1 MKGRI
6 MQDQKQVL
14 ETEKKKGIKIT
25 DTIILLGVLM
35 VLVLFFSLMNR
46 QFIAYNNIS
55 TMLKNMV
62 ITGVLALGLTPLMI
76 ARGLDISF
84 GSTISFTTV
93 VMAILYTIAGVNLWV
108 TLFIGILIG
117 AVIGF
122 INGYLVE
129 KFDLIPIIL
138 TLGTMAILQA
148 LALVVANTFAE
159 TYSILML
166 TDPLYYFATRTFFK
180 IPYPL
185 LILIVLIAVYWF
197 VLNKTKVGRTI
208 YLIGANP
215 QVAKLSGVK
224 VKKVKILLYVFMGA
238 ATGIAS
244 VIMVSITGVG
254 MSYHGAKLPLPT
266 LSAVLLGGISLM
278 GGSGSVWGTLIG
290 VLIVTIIF
298 NGLSVLNVPSYYIQ
312 LFQGL
317 ALIII
322 VAAYEIRNKRALA
335 H

>member
-1 MKGRI
+1 
-6 MQDQKQVL
+6 MQDLKQDIV
-14 ETEKKKGIKIT
+14 TKKRRGFKLT
-25 DTIILLGVLM
+25 DTFILLIILAALF
-35 VLVLFFSLMNR
+35 LFFSLVNR

-84 GSTISFTTV
+84 GSTISFATV
-93 VMAILYTIAGVNLWV
+93 VMAILYTIGGLNLWV
-108 TLFIGILIG
+108 TLLIGILIG
-117 AVIGF
+117 VLIGF
-122 INGYLVE
+122 INGVLIE
-129 KFDLIPIIL
+129 FFDLIPIIL

-148 LALVVANTFAE
+148 LALVVANTYAE

-166 TDPLYYFATRTFFK
+166 TDQLYYFATRTFFK
-180 IPYPL
+180 IPYPVIVL
-185 LILIVLIAVYWF
+185 AVLIVIYWF
-197 VLNKTKVGRTI
+197 VLNRTKVGRTI

-224 VKKVKILLYVFMGA
+224 VRQVKILLYVFMGM
-238 ATGIAS
+238 ATGIAA
-244 VIMVSITGVG
+244 VLMVAITGVG

-290 VLIVTIIF
+290 VLIVTVIF

-322 VAAYEIRNKRALA
+322 VAAYEIRNKRAQA

>member
-1 MKGRI
+1 
-6 MQDQKQVL
+6 MQDI
-14 ETEKKKGIKIT
+14 KKKRKGFKLT
-25 DTIILLGVLM
+25 DTVILLVILIALF
-35 VLVLFFSLMNR
+35 VFFSLMNQ

-62 ITGVLALGLTPLMI
+62 LTGVLALGLTPLMI

-84 GSTISFTTV
+84 GSSISMISV
-93 VMAILYTIAGVNLWV
+93 IMALLYTFGGMNLWLV
-108 TLFIGILIG
+108 LIIGVLI
-117 AVIGF
+117 ATFIGF
-122 INGYLVE
+122 INGLIIE
-129 KFDLIPIIL
+129 SFDLIPIIL
-138 TLGTMAILQA
+138 TLGMMAILQA
-148 LALVVANTFAE
+148 LALVIANTFAE

-166 TDPLYYFATRTFFK
+166 TDQLYYFATRTFFK

-185 LILIVLIAVYWF
+185 LVLIVMTAVYWF
-197 VLNKTKVGRTI
+197 ILAKTKVGRTI

-215 QVAKLSGVK
+215 TVAKLSGVK
-224 VKKVKILLYVFMGA
+224 VKKVKILLYTFMGM
-238 ATGIAS
+238 ATGIGA
-244 VIMVSITGVG
+244 VLIVAITGVG
-254 MSYHGAKLPLPT
+254 MSFHGSKLPLPT

-278 GGSGSVWGTLIG
+278 GGSGSVWGTIIG
-290 VLIVTIIF
+290 VLIVTVIF

-322 VAAYEIRNKRALA
+322 VAAYEIRNKRAAL

>member
-1 MKGRI
+1 
-6 MQDQKQVL
+6 MQDI
-14 ETEKKKGIKIT
+14 KKKRKGFKLT
-25 DTIILLGVLM
+25 DTIILLGILIA
-35 VLVLFFSLMNR
+35 LVVFFSLMNP

-62 ITGVLALGLTPLMI
+62 LTGVLALGLTPLMI

-84 GSTISFTTV
+84 GSSISMISV
-93 VMAILYTIAGVNLWV
+93 IMALLYTFGGMNLWL
-108 TLFIGILIG
+108 TLIIGVLIATFIGFLNG
-117 AVIGF
+117 VIIEQF
-122 INGYLVE
+122 N
-129 KFDLIPIIL
+129 LIPIIL
-138 TLGTMAILQA
+138 TLGMMAILQA
-148 LALVVANTFAE
+148 LALVFANTFAE

-166 TDPLYYFATRTFFK
+166 TDQLYYFATRTFFK

-185 LILIVLIAVYWF
+185 LVLIVMTIVYWF
-197 VLNKTKVGRTI
+197 ILTRTKVGRTI

-215 QVAKLSGVK
+215 AVAKLSGVK
-224 VKKVKILLYVFMGA
+224 VKKVKILLYTFMGL
-238 ATGIAS
+238 ATGIGGILIVA
-244 VIMVSITGVG
+244 ITGVG

-278 GGSGSVWGTLIG
+278 GGSGSVWGTIIG

-322 VAAYEIRNKRALA
+322 VAAYEIRNKRAALS
-335 H
+335 

>member
-1 MKGRI
+1 MEEI
-6 MQDQKQVL
+6 KQEL
-14 ETEKKKGIKIT
+14 GPERKRFKLT
-25 DTIILLGVLM
+25 DTIILLAILIVLFT
-35 VLVLFFSLMNR
+35 FFSLANR
-46 QFIAYNNIS
+46 QFIAYDNIS

-62 ITGVLALGLTPLMI
+62 LTGVLALGLTPLMI

-84 GSTISFTTV
+84 GSTISFATV
-93 VMAILYTIAGVNLWV
+93 VMAILYSIAGLNLWV
-108 TLFIGILIG
+108 TLIIGVLIG
-117 AVIGF
+117 VIIGL
-122 INGYLVE
+122 INGLLIE
-129 KFDLIPIIL
+129 FFDLIPIIL

-148 LALVVANTFAE
+148 LALVVANTYAE

-166 TDPLYYFATRTFFK
+166 TDPLYYFATKTFLK
-180 IPYPL
+180 IPYPIMVL
-185 LILIVLIAVYWF
+185 VVLILVYWF

-224 VKKVKILLYVFMGA
+224 VRKVKILLYVFMGA

-244 VIMVSITGVG
+244 VIMIAITGVG
-254 MSYHGAKLPLPT
+254 MSYHGAKLSLPT

-278 GGSGSVWGTLIG
+278 GGAGSVWGTLIG

-322 VAAYEIRNKRALA
+322 VAAYEIRNKRAA
-335 H
+335 AR

>member
-1 MKGRI
+1 
-6 MQDQKQVL
+6 MQPK
-14 ETEKKKGIKIT
+14 TKKSFKLT
-25 DTIILLGVLM
+25 DTYILLIILVALFA
-35 VLVLFFSLMNR
+35 FFSLANK

-62 ITGVLALGLTPLMI
+62 LTGVLALGLTPLMI

-84 GSTISFTTV
+84 GNSISFTSV
-93 VMAILYTIAGVNLWV
+93 VMAVLFTVGGLNLW
-108 TLFIGILIG
+108 LSLLIG
-117 AVIGF
+117 VLVATLIGF
-122 INGYLVE
+122 INGLLIE

-148 LALVVANTFAE
+148 LALVVANTFTQ

-166 TDPLYYFATRTFFK
+166 TDQLYYFSTRTFLK

-185 LILIVLIAVYWF
+185 FVLIIFVAIFWF
-197 VLNKTKVGRTI
+197 VLTKTKVGRTI

-215 QVAKLSGVK
+215 KVAYLCGVK
-224 VKKVKILLYVFMGA
+224 VTKVKILLYTFMGFVA
-238 ATGIAS
+238 GIGA
-244 VIMVSITGVG
+244 VLIVSLTGVG

-290 VLIVTIIF
+290 VLIVTVIF

-322 VAAYEIRNKRALA
+322 VAAYEIRNKRAQA
-335 H
+335 F

>member
-1 MKGRI
+1 
-6 MQDQKQVL
+6 MQSK
-14 ETEKKKGIKIT
+14 TKKLFKLT
-25 DTIILLGVLM
+25 DTYILLIILVALFI
-35 VLVLFFSLMNR
+35 FFSLSNR

-62 ITGVLALGLTPLMI
+62 LTGVLALGLTPLMI

-84 GSTISFTTV
+84 GNSISLSSV
-93 VMAILYTIAGVNLWV
+93 IMAVLYTVFGVNLWV
-108 TLFIGILIG
+108 TLLIG
-117 AVIGF
+117 VLTCTIIGF
-122 INGYLVE
+122 INGLLIE

-148 LALVVANTFAE
+148 LALVFANTFTQ

-166 TDPLYYFATRTFFK
+166 TDPLYIFATRTFLK

-185 LILIVLIAVYWF
+185 FVLIIFVVIFWF
-197 VLNKTKVGRTI
+197 ILTKTKVGRTI

-215 QVAKLSGVK
+215 KVAYLCGIK
-224 VKKVKILLYVFMGA
+224 VRKVKILLYTFMGF
-238 ATGIAS
+238 
-244 VIMVSITGVG
+244 VTGVG
-254 MSYHGAKLPLPT
+254 AILSVALTGVGASYQGAKLMLPI

-322 VAAYEIRNKRALA
+322 VAAYELRNKRAQIF
-335 H
+335 

>member
-1 MKGRI
+1 
-6 MQDQKQVL
+6 MQPK
-14 ETEKKKGIKIT
+14 TKKSFKLT
-25 DTIILLGVLM
+25 DTYILLIILVVLF
-35 VLVLFFSLMNR
+35 VFFSLSNR

-62 ITGVLALGLTPLMI
+62 LTGVLALGLTPLMI

-84 GSTISFTTV
+84 GNSISFTSV
-93 VMAILYTIAGVNLWV
+93 VMAVLFTVGGLNLWLSLAIGV
-108 TLFIGILIG
+108 LFATL
-117 AVIGF
+117 IGF
-122 INGYLVE
+122 INGLLIE

-148 LALVVANTFAE
+148 MALVVANTFTE

-166 TDPLYYFATRTFFK
+166 TDQLYYFSTRTFLK

-185 LILIVLIAVYWF
+185 FVLIIFVAVFWF
-197 VLNKTKVGRTI
+197 VLTKTKFGRII

-215 QVAKLSGVK
+215 KVAYLCGVK
-224 VKKVKILLYVFMGA
+224 VTKVKILLYTFMGFVA
-238 ATGIAS
+238 GIGA
-244 VIMVSITGVG
+244 VLIVALTGVG
-254 MSYHGAKLPLPT
+254 MSYHGAKLSLPT

-290 VLIVTIIF
+290 VLIVTVIF
-298 NGLSVLNVPSYYIQ
+298 NGLSVLNVPSYFIQ

-322 VAAYEIRNKRALA
+322 VAAYEIRNKRAQA
-335 H
+335 F

>member
-1 MKGRI
+1 
-6 MQDQKQVL
+6 MQPK
-14 ETEKKKGIKIT
+14 TKKSFKLT
-25 DTIILLGVLM
+25 DTYILLVILVVLFA
-35 VLVLFFSLMNR
+35 FFSLANK

-62 ITGVLALGLTPLMI
+62 LTGVLALGLTPLMI

-84 GSTISFTTV
+84 GNSISFTSV
-93 VMAILYTIAGVNLWV
+93 VMAVLFTVGGLNLWLSLAIGV
-108 TLFIGILIG
+108 LVATL
-117 AVIGF
+117 IGF
-122 INGYLVE
+122 INGLLIE

-148 LALVVANTFAE
+148 LALVVANTFTG

-166 TDPLYYFATRTFFK
+166 TDQLYYFSTRTFLK

-185 LILIVLIAVYWF
+185 FVLIIFVAVFWF
-197 VLNKTKVGRTI
+197 VLTKTKFGRII

-215 QVAKLSGVK
+215 KVAYLCGVK
-224 VKKVKILLYVFMGA
+224 VTKVKILLYTFMGFVA
-238 ATGIAS
+238 GIGA
-244 VIMVSITGVG
+244 VLIVALTGVG
-254 MSYHGAKLPLPT
+254 MSYHGAKLSLPT

-290 VLIVTIIF
+290 VLIVTVIF

-322 VAAYEIRNKRALA
+322 VAAYEIRNKRAQA
-335 H
+335 F

>member
-1 MKGRI
+1 
-6 MQDQKQVL
+6 
-14 ETEKKKGIKIT
+14 
-25 DTIILLGVLM
+25 
-35 VLVLFFSLMNR
+35 
-46 QFIAYNNIS
+46 
-55 TMLKNMV
+55 MLKNMV
-62 ITGVLALGLTPLMI
+62 LTGVLALGLTPLMI

-84 GSTISFTTV
+84 GNSISLSSVIMAVFYTV
-93 VMAILYTIAGVNLWV
+93 FGVNLWV
-108 TLFIGILIG
+108 TLLIG
-117 AVIGF
+117 VITCTIIGF
-122 INGYLVE
+122 INGLLIE

-148 LALVVANTFAE
+148 LALVFANTFTQ

-166 TDPLYYFATRTFFK
+166 TDPLYIFATRTFLK

-185 LILIVLIAVYWF
+185 FVLIIFVVIFWF
-197 VLNKTKVGRTI
+197 ILTKTKVGRTI

-215 QVAKLSGVK
+215 KVAYLCGIK
-224 VKKVKILLYVFMGA
+224 VRKVKILLYTFMGF
-238 ATGIAS
+238 
-244 VIMVSITGVG
+244 VTGVG
-254 MSYHGAKLPLPT
+254 AILSVALTGVGASYQGAKLMLPI

-322 VAAYEIRNKRALA
+322 VAAYELRNKRAQIF
-335 H
+335 

>member
-1 MKGRI
+1 
-6 MQDQKQVL
+6 MQDI
-14 ETEKKKGIKIT
+14 KKKRKSFKLT
-25 DTIILLGVLM
+25 DTIILLVILIA
-35 VLVLFFSLMNR
+35 LVAFFSLMNR

-62 ITGVLALGLTPLMI
+62 LTGVLALGLTPLMI

-84 GSTISFTTV
+84 GSSISMISV
-93 VMAILYTIAGVNLWV
+93 IMALLYTFGGMNLWL
-108 TLFIGILIG
+108 TLLIG
-117 AVIGF
+117 VLIATFIGF
-122 INGYLVE
+122 INGLIIE
-129 KFDLIPIIL
+129 SFDLIPIIL
-138 TLGTMAILQA
+138 TLGMMAILQA
-148 LALVVANTFAE
+148 LALVIANTFAE

-166 TDPLYYFATRTFFK
+166 TDQLYYFATRTFFK

-185 LILIVLIAVYWF
+185 LVLIVMTAIYWF
-197 VLNKTKVGRTI
+197 ILAKTKVGRTI

-215 QVAKLSGVK
+215 TVAKLSGVK
-224 VKKVKILLYVFMGA
+224 VKKVKILLYTFMGM
-238 ATGIAS
+238 ATGIGA
-244 VIMVSITGVG
+244 VLIVAITGVG
-254 MSYHGAKLPLPT
+254 MSFHGSKLPLPT

-278 GGSGSVWGTLIG
+278 GGSGSVWGTIIG
-290 VLIVTIIF
+290 VLIVTVIF

-322 VAAYEIRNKRALA
+322 VAAYEIRNKRAAL